1 MYYLQII
8 SLTLSKNEE
17 IFNLGNILNYFY
29 TNKNAMRWQN
39 VYC

>member
-17 IFNLGNILNYFY
+17 IFNLGNILNYFCKK
-29 TNKNAMRWQN
+29 KNVMRWQN